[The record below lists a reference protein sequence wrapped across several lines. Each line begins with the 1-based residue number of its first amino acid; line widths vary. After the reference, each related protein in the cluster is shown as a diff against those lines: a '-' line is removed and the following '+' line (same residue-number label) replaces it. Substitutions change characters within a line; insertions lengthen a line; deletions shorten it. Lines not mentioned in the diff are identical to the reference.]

1 MAVYDGVFACR
12 KAAFACVKAACENVA
27 FALNALSR
35 ANAKPPAVDPSWTT
49 TVSLSVSMVI
59 SATAPV
65 KALVCVVLPRLN

>member
-27 FALNALSR
+27 FALNALSL
-35 ANAKPPAVDPSWTT
+35 AKGIPPAVDPSWTT
-49 TVSLSVSMVI
+49 TVFFVVSMVI

-65 KALVCVVLPRLN
+65 NALVCVVLPRLN